1 VVVRVSLLGE
11 LSITGDPDPG
21 TGPVRTRSARAVA
34 LITFLVLHAG
44 SPQSRHRIAGLF
56 WPESGDAQAL
66 TNLRRELHHLRQVLG
81 DDPSLV
87 VTAQDLCWQDTA
99 TCRVDVRVFDR
110 ERAAAVTAAA
120 DDDTER
126 VLVHASR
133 ALTDYRGEL
142 LPGVYEDWVLQ
153 ARTEIE
159 RQCTALC
166 DLLAQARE
174 RRGDL
179 PGATAA
185 ARRRIQLQPLE
196 ETGYRTLMRLQAEA
210 GDRAGAVSTYHHCAS
225 VLERELG
232 VEPDIA
238 TYRAFQR
245 LMAPARPAG
254 VPAAGGSA
262 GRPGAAGTWLFGRAG
277 ELALLQELWA
287 GTTEGR
293 CGLVLVRGGA
303 GVGKTRLV
311 DEIAALARQQGAV
324 VASTQCFGTSGRLAL
339 APVAEWLR
347 HEAIQAA
354 VANLSP
360 AWRGEVGRLLPADGP
375 VDGAGA
381 GTSASSPRSPSGAT
395 PSASTAPSSAARSS
409 TTWPTPPR

>member
-1 VVVRVSLLGE
+1 
-11 LSITGDPDPG
+11 
-21 TGPVRTRSARAVA
+21 
-34 LITFLVLHAG
+34 
-44 SPQSRHRIAGLF
+44 
-56 WPESGDAQAL
+56 
-66 TNLRRELHHLRQVLG
+66 
-81 DDPSLV
+81 
-87 VTAQDLCWQDTA
+87 
-99 TCRVDVRVFDR
+99 
-110 ERAAAVTAAA
+110 
-120 DDDTER
+120 
-126 VLVHASR
+126 
-133 ALTDYRGEL
+133 
-142 LPGVYEDWVLQ
+142 
-153 ARTEIE
+153 
-159 RQCTALC
+159 
-166 DLLAQARE
+166 
-174 RRGDL
+174 
-179 PGATAA
+179 
-185 ARRRIQLQPLE
+185 
-196 ETGYRTLMRLQAEA
+196 
-210 GDRAGAVSTYHHCAS
+210 

-245 LMAPARPAG
+245 LMAPARPAAG
-254 VPAAGGSA
+254 PAAGGSA
-262 GRPGAAGTWLFGRAG
+262 GRPGAAGTRLFGRAG
-277 ELALLQELWA
+277 ELALLQEIWA

-293 CGLVLVRGGA
+293 CGLVLVRSGA

-324 VASTQCFGTSGRLAL
+324 VASTQCFGTSDRLAL